1 VLLNPYTYERRF
13 NKLPCLAD
21 YLVEGC
27 DSEFRTKEVNPHINL
42 CLSNKEVRIICCFQ
56 KDFEKLG
63 LKFIVVDDTTI
74 QVTSVPAC
82 LLAREER
89 EVGYIYE

>member
-1 VLLNPYTYERRF
+1 M
-13 NKLPCLAD
+13 
-21 YLVEGC
+21 
-27 DSEFRTKEVNPHINL
+27 EVNPHINL
-42 CLSNKEVRIICCFQ
+42 YLSSKEVRIISCFQ

-63 LKFIVVDDTTI
+63 LKFEEVDGTSI

-89 EVGYIYE
+89 EVGCTYE